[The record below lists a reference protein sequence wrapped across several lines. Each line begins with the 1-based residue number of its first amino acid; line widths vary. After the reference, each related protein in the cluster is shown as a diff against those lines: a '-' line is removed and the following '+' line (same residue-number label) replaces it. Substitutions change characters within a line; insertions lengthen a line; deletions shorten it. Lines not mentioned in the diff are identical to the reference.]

1 MGGGANKVRRDN
13 AIIGK
18 SVRITQG
25 PLKGYFGIVKD
36 ATEQTVRVELHT
48 QCKTI
53 SVDRSRIACVG
64 DGTPGGSISS
74 MTQYAKTPFPGDDGR
89 TPMYA
94 GSKTPMYGSG
104 AKTPMYGA
112 DEGGRT
118 PFGSHTPSYD
128 SSRTPVSGRTPAYD
142 GGRTPAYE
150 GGRTPAYDS
159 SRTPVY
165 DSSRTPSYD
174 TSRTPAYDG
183 GRTPAYEGNRTPA
196 YESGRTPAYEGG
208 ELLRMMS
215 RQPLLPLAEATAV
228 TKRRASPSMKHRRL
242 LHTACLLR
250 VQISIHR
257 LPALHR
263 KLLWVTTIQ

>member
-1 MGGGANKVRRDN
+1 M
-13 AIIGK
+13 
-18 SVRITQG
+18 
-25 PLKGYFGIVKD
+25 L
-36 ATEQTVRVELHT
+36 L
-48 QCKTI
+48 
-53 SVDRSRIACVG
+53 
-64 DGTPGGSISS
+64 
-74 MTQYAKTPFPGDDGR
+74 
-89 TPMYA
+89 
-94 GSKTPMYGSG
+94 
-104 AKTPMYGA
+104 
-112 DEGGRT
+112 GGRT

-208 ELLRMMS
+208 GTPAYDEPAATSTS
-215 RQPLLPLAEATAV
+215 RRGDSSDEEVVVSQKNGPSVKEHQSFQESEPQYEAP
-228 TKRRASPSMKHRRL
+228 ASPSYSVPTPGTNL
-242 LHTACLLR
+242 NPQTPGFAPETPLGESYEICTSTGA
-250 VQISIHR
+250 VE
-257 LPALHR
+257 
-263 KLLWVTTIQ
+263 KLSLQVTTIQ